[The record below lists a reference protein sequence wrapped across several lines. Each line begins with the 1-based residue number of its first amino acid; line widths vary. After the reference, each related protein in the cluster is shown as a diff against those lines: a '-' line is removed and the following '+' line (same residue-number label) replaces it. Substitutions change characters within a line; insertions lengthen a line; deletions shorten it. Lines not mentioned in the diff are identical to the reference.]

1 MSQQATARAKLP
13 GGEGTAAPASRWM
26 RILLA
31 AAIVVLGLSVG
42 LIPLFQGRLF
52 LFNDNGDE
60 YYPHTQFLTQALRS
74 WTIPQWW
81 PNVGDG
87 TPVVAEGEAHYSPI
101 RLMLAAAL
109 PAPASFMSE
118 IALYF
123 ALTGLGT
130 YLFLRAIRLH
140 PLAASAGAL
149 GFMFGSHFTIELRD
163 MGLLRAA
170 CLFPW
175 LMWLA
180 EISFHPGKIRR
191 ALWLA
196 PPAVALQYLA
206 GNPVYSVITLVAVFC
221 YLLFRAAN
229 MWDKLRLVLL
239 WGAMTGLGLGM
250 GAVQVIPMMRHVS
263 ESVRAG
269 GLSLDYATRYNYSK
283 LADFPHALFPYAYDL
298 HNPVVSIS
306 GFYDGALIAVA
317 AIFGFWWIRQAGAP
331 VWSLAAGGAFAALMA
346 LGSATPLYGIL
357 WHLPLFNG
365 FRFPNRYQ
373 FWTSFCFTCL
383 GAVGLNRALE
393 WNREHAPGGRFRP
406 FLPLGLLIPALA
418 AMLWI
423 ARPAMHEE
431 IIYCVL
437 LLAFSLGILYL
448 LCVVRKPLVLLAAVN
463 LLLLADLSYFRS
475 YGGYAP
481 SEKIEDGSR
490 KDGLAGYLAQDPG
503 RFRVLTLF
511 LTQDYKASE
520 FREQNMLVGSS
531 PPRWGLDGVR
541 YHGSLDLR
549 RFEPLIESL
558 VASLREQPD
567 RAPEFSGFLD
577 FLGAK
582 YVVAPDR
589 YPFPGWDKLKE
600 EGGMTA
606 WRIPQFHGGG
616 FLVGSVA
623 PEPMVADE
631 SIVDEIRS
639 HPFDYQRTALIGPAD
654 LAGMRGLESGAG
666 GVQGEVEPL
675 PAKYDAMGFHVV
687 SSRPALLVIPNNY
700 YPGWTATVNGR
711 PARIYRTD
719 WVGMGVL
726 VGAGESTV
734 NMEFTTPGFHTGIV
748 VSLVALV
755 LWLGTAARW
764 GKL

>member
-1 MSQQATARAKLP
+1 
-13 GGEGTAAPASRWM
+13 
-26 RILLA
+26 
-31 AAIVVLGLSVG
+31 LGLSVG

-52 LFNDNGDE
+52 LFNDNRDE

-81 PNVGDG
+81 PNVGAG
-87 TPVVAEGEAHYSPI
+87 TPVVAEGEAQYSPI
-101 RLMLAAAL
+101 RLLLAALL
-109 PAPASFMSE
+109 PAPASFMTE

-130 YLFLRAIRLH
+130 YLFLRAIQLH

-149 GFMFGSHFTIELRD
+149 GFMFGSHFMIELRD

-180 EISFHPGKIRR
+180 EVSFQPGKTRR
-191 ALWLA
+191 TLWLA
-196 PPAVALQYLA
+196 PPVVALQYLA
-206 GNPVYSVITLVAVFC
+206 GNPVYSVVTLVAVFC

-229 MWDKLRLVLL
+229 MRDKLRLVLL

-250 GAVQVIPMMRHVS
+250 GAVQIVPMLRHVS

-269 GLSLDYATRYNYSK
+269 GLSLDYATRYNSSK

-298 HNPVVSIS
+298 RNPVVSIS

-317 AIFGFWWIRQAGAP
+317 AIFGLWWIRRAGAP
-331 VWSLAAGGAFAALMA
+331 VWSLAAGGVFAALMA
-346 LGSATPLYGIL
+346 LGTATPLYGVL

-393 WNREHAPGGRFRP
+393 WNREHAPGRRFRP
-406 FLPLGLLIPALA
+406 FLPLGLLVPALA

-431 IIYCVL
+431 IIYCL
-437 LLAFSLGILYL
+437 LLLTFSLGILYL
-448 LCVVRKPLVLLAAVN
+448 LCVVRRPLVLLAIVN
-463 LLLLADLSYFRS
+463 LLLVADLGYFRL
-475 YGGYAP
+475 YADYAP
-481 SEKIEDGSR
+481 TEKIQDGLR
-490 KDGLAGYLAQDPG
+490 KDGLAGVLAQDPG
-503 RFRVLTLF
+503 RFRILTLF
-511 LTQDYKASE
+511 LTPDYKASE
-520 FREQNMLVGSS
+520 FREQNMLIGSS
-531 PPRWGLDGVR
+531 PSLWGLDSVR

-549 RFEPLIESL
+549 RFEPLIETL
-558 VASLREQPD
+558 VSTLRERPD

-577 FLGAK
+577 FLEAK
-582 YVVAPDR
+582 YVVAPGR
-589 YPFPGWDKLKE
+589 FAFAGWDKIKE

-606 WRIPQFHGGG
+606 WRIPGFRGGE
-616 FLVGSVA
+616 FLVDRVE
-623 PEPMVADE
+623 PEPVMANK

-639 HPFDYQRTALIGPAD
+639 RPFDYRRTALVASAD
-654 LAGMRGLESGAG
+654 LPDMRGLG
-666 GVQGEVEPL
+666 GTSEEAPGKVERL
-675 PAKYDAMGFHVV
+675 AAKYDAMGFHVV
-687 SSRPALLVIPNNY
+687 ADHPALLVIPNNY
-700 YPGWTATVNGR
+700 YPGWTAAVNGSS
-711 PARIYRTD
+711 ARIYRAD
-719 WVGMGVL
+719 WIGMGVL

-734 NMEFTTPGFHTGIV
+734 TMQFTTPGFHTGIAL
-748 VSLVALV
+748 SLVALV
-755 LWLGTAARW
+755 LWLGIAARW